1 MNYFAVARP
10 KTVSGQGLFDCFQ
23 ESLKHIGI
31 SEINA
36 EQCKFLVGVGTDG
49 ASSNIAAGGLKE
61 LVERN
66 IPWIYWNWCFAHRI
80 ELAIKDAL
88 KNSSFTLVD
97 DMILRLYYIYE
108 KSPKKCRQ
116 LLEVVNDLKECF
128 DFDDAGIKLV
138 RASGSRRVTHKLSA
152 MKIVISKFGAYTSLL
167 IALSTDSSVK
177 APDRAKLHG
186 YCSKWLN
193 SKYLLGCPF
202 YSDLLSSCA
211 TFSKTMQLDH
221 LDVLGALLSLL
232 QTVNEVR
239 KLSSKPLTQ

>member
-1 MNYFAVARP
+1 MLWCNVEGTDEKVHSEMNYFAVARP

-23 ESLKHIGI
+23 VSLKHIGI

-49 ASSNIAAGGLKE
+49 ASSNIAAGGLKG

-66 IPWIYWNWCFAHRI
+66 IPWVYWNWCFAHRI

-128 DFDDAGIKLV
+128 DFDDAGIKPV
-138 RASGSRRVTHKLSA
+138 RASSMGYAQVSA
-152 MKIVISKFGAYTSLL
+152 MKRVISKFGAYT
-167 IALSTDSSVK
+167 
-177 APDRAKLHG
+177 
-186 YCSKWLN
+186 
-193 SKYLLGCPF
+193 
-202 YSDLLSSCA
+202 
-211 TFSKTMQLDH
+211 
-221 LDVLGALLSLL
+221 
-232 QTVNEVR
+232 
-239 KLSSKPLTQ
+239 